1 MRQLFYC
8 MGTNW
13 KVKQDEFI
21 RACEKTPKYKAL
33 ANLIEQAVRS
43 GDLQTNEKLPA
54 QRWLADALTVTHG
67 TVTRAYELAEKRG
80 LLTAKLGAGTYVN
93 ALNQPAPL
101 VTGQKVYDFA
111 SSMQPMLGQQTV
123 LAKAL
128 QELALD
134 PQALVGVMT
143 YAHQGLLKHKMAF
156 SRWLAQA
163 NRVIKVA
170 PHDLIFTQGAQQGIF
185 TCLQILC
192 DSGDHVMHEALAY
205 PGFFKAAK
213 ANKVT
218 TLALDLNTQ
227 GIDLS
232 QLEAYCE
239 SHQPK
244 LLYLTANIQNPT
256 NIQYS
261 DEQRSRI
268 LTLSKRYGFYIIED
282 DVNYTLPENWQSPLQ
297 QEAPEQVFYLS
308 SLSKYVAGGLRVAY
322 AIIPKIW
329 QARFNQNLH
338 SQCWM
343 NASMS
348 LEIASRFLFTEHFE
362 HNQAQLAQEMR
373 YRQNAMTCLLHRC
386 GFEARSGGL
395 NVWLSLPLSLNM
407 HALNAHLLEQNIK
420 VRTADL
426 FTDQSQAQ
434 VVQNGIRLSLGG
446 FDLRADFDEGLAV
459 LEKAILAFKQVQDVV
474 I

>member
-1 MRQLFYC
+1 
-8 MGTNW
+8 MGTKW
-13 KVKQDEFI
+13 KIKQDDFLQ
-21 RACEKTPKYKAL
+21 ACVKTPKYKAL
-33 ANLIEQAVRS
+33 ANLIEQAIRS
-43 GDLQTNEKLPA
+43 GDLPANEKLPA
-54 QRWLADALTVTHG
+54 QRWLADALSVTHG

-80 LLTAKLGAGTYVN
+80 LLTPKLGAGTYVN
-93 ALNQPAPL
+93 ALTQPAPS

-123 LAKAL
+123 LAKAM

-134 PQALVGVMT
+134 PNALVDVMT

-163 NRVIKVA
+163 NRVIKVQ

-218 TLALDLNTQ
+218 TLALNLNAQ
-227 GIDLS
+227 GIDLV
-232 QLEAYCE
+232 QLEAYCQR
-239 SHQPK
+239 HQPK
-244 LLYLTANIQNPT
+244 FLYLTANIQNPT

-261 DEQRSRI
+261 GEQRTRI
-268 LTLSKRYGFYIIED
+268 LALSKRYGFYIIED
-282 DVNYTLPENWQSPLQ
+282 DVNYILPENWQSPLQ
-297 QEAPEQVFYLS
+297 QQAPDQVFYVS

-322 AIIPKIW
+322 AIIPKVW
-329 QARFNQNLH
+329 QARFNQSLH

-373 YRQNAMTCLLHRC
+373 YRQNAMTSLLHKR
-386 GFEARSGGL
+386 GFKARSGGL
-395 NVWLSLPLSLNM
+395 NVWLSLPLSMNM
-407 HALNAHLLEQNIK
+407 HALNSALLERNIK
-420 VRTADL
+420 VRTANL
-426 FTDQSQAQ
+426 FTDQDQQQ
-434 VVQNGIRLSLGG
+434 VVENGLRLSLGG
-446 FDLRADFDEGLAV
+446 FDLREDFDQGLMIFDEV
-459 LEKAILAFKQVQDVV
+459 LCSFNQVQDVV

>member
-8 MGTNW
+8 MGTKW
-13 KVKQDEFI
+13 KVKQDDFVL
-21 RACEKTPKYKAL
+21 ACDKEPKYKAL
-33 ANLIEQAVRS
+33 ANLIEQAIRS
-43 GDLQTNEKLPA
+43 GDLCADEKLPA
-54 QRWLADALTVTHG
+54 QRWLADALSVTHG

-80 LLTAKLGAGTYVN
+80 LVRAKLGAGTYVN
-93 ALNQPAPL
+93 ALTLPSPV
-101 VTGQKVYDFA
+101 VTGPKVYDFA

-123 LAKAL
+123 LAKAM

-134 PQALVGVMT
+134 PQALVDVMT
-143 YAHQGLLKHKMAF
+143 YAHQGLLKHKKVF
-156 SRWLAQA
+156 SRWLAQSS
-163 NRVIKVA
+163 RLIKVE

-192 DSGDHVMHEALAY
+192 DSGDYVMHEVLAY

-213 ANKVT
+213 ANNVK
-218 TLALDLNTQ
+218 TLALDLHSQ
-227 GIDLS
+227 GVDLD
-232 QLEAYCE
+232 QLESYCQN
-239 SHQPK
+239 HQPK

-261 DEQRSRI
+261 GEQRQRI
-268 LTLSKRYGFYIIED
+268 LALSKRYGFYIIED
-282 DVNYTLPENWQSPLQ
+282 DVNYTLPENWRSPLQ
-297 QEAPEQVFYLS
+297 QLAPDQVFYLS

-322 AIIPKIW
+322 AIIPSIW
-329 QARFNQNLH
+329 QAKFNQSLH

-348 LEIASRFLFTEHFE
+348 LEIASRFLFTEQFE
-362 HNQAQLAQEMR
+362 HNQATLAQEMR
-373 YRQNAMTCLLHRC
+373 YRQNAMTSLLTKR

-395 NVWLSLPLSLNM
+395 NVWLSLPLNINM
-407 HALNAHLLEQNIK
+407 HALNAALLERNIK

-426 FTDQSQAQ
+426 FTDQDLQQ
-434 VVQNGIRLSLGG
+434 VVENGLRLSLGG
-446 FDLRADFDEGLAV
+446 FDLRDDFDQGLMLFEKV
-459 LEKAILAFKQVQDVV
+459 LVTFSETQDIV